1 MGRSD
6 GEEQWG
12 GVIGT
17 SMPVSAFVV
26 LWCDCRGLSRTVL
39 YYAVLCC
46 AVLYRL
52 SSTHRLILNLV
63 LLMCLNSAWPACT
76 SHDSPCGRIALMMWP
91 TAVDFGCCGN
101 IKVPA
106 AWTEKL

>member
-46 AVLYRL
+46 AAQVIFYTPSDSQSRPPHVPKFCVACVHITRFALRTDSVDDVAYGRGLWVLRKHQ
-52 SSTHRLILNLV
+52 STGG
-63 LLMCLNSAWPACT
+63 M
-76 SHDSPCGRIALMMWP
+76 D
-91 TAVDFGCCGN
+91 
-101 IKVPA
+101 
-106 AWTEKL
+106 